1 MVDSLSFR
9 VRERRRQTI
18 YFESSFPD
26 RVGFRGMRFRLDP
39 KYKALNLAPFI
50 RDNCLNYFT
59 DNKITCHTHANHALS
74 SQVCCLNFLMPLVD
88 QPTVLSNLVSA
99 ALGIG
104 QPNMLADKNSPE
116 GRPGFVDFE
125 WNGSQDY
132 LNEGSAG
139 RRRTRGANSTSA
151 DAVIRFE
158 HDGCRETLLI
168 EWKYTENY
176 GPPLRAGGNPTRL
189 RRYHNLAFA
198 PEGPIRN
205 DLDFTLEDF
214 FYEPLY
220 QLLREQM
227 LAYQMQRA
235 GEDGADRVR
244 VLHITPEANT
254 AVRKVTSPKL
264 ARFGINAFEVFRRLL
279 VRPTDFVSR
288 SIEELFIPLLT
299 SAETVVEGWRDYIAK
314 RYSFLELLP

>member
-1 MVDSLSFR
+1 
-9 VRERRRQTI
+9 
-18 YFESSFPD
+18 
-26 RVGFRGMRFRLDP
+26 
-39 KYKALNLAPFI
+39 
-50 RDNCLNYFT
+50 
-59 DNKITCHTHANHALS
+59 
-74 SQVCCLNFLMPLVD
+74 
-88 QPTVLSNLVSA
+88 
-99 ALGIG
+99 
-104 QPNMLADKNSPE
+104 MLPGKNSPG

-125 WNGSQDY
+125 WNGSHDY
-132 LNEGSAG
+132 LNEGSGG

-158 HDGCRETLLI
+158 HDRCRETLLI

-205 DLDFTLEDF
+205 DLDLTLEDF
-214 FYEPLY
+214 FYEPFY
-220 QLLREQM
+220 QLLRQQM

-254 AVRKVTSPKL
+254 AVQKVISPKF
-264 ARFGINAFEVFRRLL
+264 ARFVTNGFKVFRRHL
-279 VRPTDFVSR
+279 VRPIDFFSC
-288 SIEELFIPLLT
+288 SIKELFITLLR
-299 SAETVVEGWRDYIAK
+299 SDKTVVEVWRDYIENL
-314 RYSFLELLP
+314 YSLLEILL